1 MAVANSSE
9 VAKNLIKTSY
19 TFEEADETVEEYI
32 GSTSPS
38 YSEKIKFLKNL
49 FGDDCSVTVHEG
61 DSDECIY
68 NGMLNEILNKK
79 WN

>member
-9 VAKNLIKTSY
+9 VAKNLIKTSS

-32 GSTSPS
+32 GSASPS
-38 YSEKIKFLKNL
+38 YSEKLKFLKNL
-49 FGDDCSVTVHEG
+49 FGNECSVNRHVD
-61 DSDECIY
+61 DSDECTY
-68 NGMLNEILNKK
+68 NAMLNGILNKK